1 VVVSAGG
8 PFAALPFVFGKPV
21 IILKTKLAGTSSA
34 ALEHFLALAQRAA
47 GLRGEVNVLVSSNR
61 EIRELNRR
69 YRGKD
74 KATDVLSFPAD
85 GGAGKEFAGDIVIS
99 AEMAIRSARRFGH
112 APAEEVKV
120 LLLHGILHL
129 AGYDH
134 ERDNGSMARL
144 EERLRNQLGLPSA
157 LIARQQDDDARPA
170 PLRTG
175 FVPRRKE
182 RS

>member
-1 VVVSAGG
+1 
-8 PFAALPFVFGKPV
+8 V
-21 IILKTKLAGTSSA
+21 IILKRKLAGTSSA
-34 ALEHFLALAQRAA
+34 SLGRFLARAQRAA

-85 GGAGKEFAGDIVIS
+85 GGAGKEFAGDIAIS
-99 AEMAIRSARRFGH
+99 VEIAARSARRFGH
-112 APAEEVKV
+112 ATAEEVKV

-134 ERDNGSMARL
+134 ERDNGSMARM
-144 EERLRNQLGLPSA
+144 EQRLRAQLALPTA
-157 LIARQQDDDARPA
+157 LIARTGDDDARPA
-170 PLRTG
+170 QLRPSY
-175 FVPRRKE
+175 VPRRKG